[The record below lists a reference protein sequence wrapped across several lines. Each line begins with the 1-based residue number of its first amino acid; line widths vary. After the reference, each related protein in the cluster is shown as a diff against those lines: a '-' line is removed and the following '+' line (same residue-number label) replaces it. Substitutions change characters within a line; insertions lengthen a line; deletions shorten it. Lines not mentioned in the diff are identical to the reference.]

1 MTDGPTKTSAK
12 TPLTSTVQGKCLR
25 GFLFAFRAFLNVF
38 VEDKRQ

>member
-1 MTDGPTKTSAK
+1 MTDGPK